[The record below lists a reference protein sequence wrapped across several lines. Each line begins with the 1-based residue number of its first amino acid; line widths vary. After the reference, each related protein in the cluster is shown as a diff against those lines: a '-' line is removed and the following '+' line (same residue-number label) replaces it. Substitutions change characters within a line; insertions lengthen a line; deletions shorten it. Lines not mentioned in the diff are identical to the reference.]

1 MALEEYYGI
10 YHLIIKGKFKKR
22 RKNLL
27 KRIKLKIF
35 KKLFYIKIS
44 ITFYWIFFKKFLGIF
59 VYLIYVFICVNKLKN
74 SMNLTLIWKLYN

>member
-27 KRIKLKIF
+27 KKNKIEN
-35 KKLFYIKIS
+35 IQKI
-44 ITFYWIFFKKFLGIF
+44 ILYKN
-59 VYLIYVFICVNKLKN
+59 IYNILLNIL
-74 SMNLTLIWKLYN
+74 